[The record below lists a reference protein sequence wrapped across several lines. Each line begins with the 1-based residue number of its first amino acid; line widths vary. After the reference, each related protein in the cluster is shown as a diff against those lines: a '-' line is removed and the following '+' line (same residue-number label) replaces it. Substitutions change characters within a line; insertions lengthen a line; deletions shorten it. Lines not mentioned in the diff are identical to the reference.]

1 MGLNKKDL
9 IDWFVK
15 GCKSEESFKIGTEHE
30 KFVYKTSNL
39 SPVTY
44 DEESGICNILK
55 SLTRFGWQEVKE
67 GNNLIA
73 LKKDEQS
80 ITLEPGGQLELSG
93 APLDNIHK
101 TCREVYEHLEQ
112 VKEVG
117 NELNVGFLGIGSRI
131 EGKLANHY
139 WMPKERYKIMKAYMP
154 KVGRLGLDMMADT
167 CTVQVNLDYSSEND
181 MMRKLKIGFLL
192 QPMVTALF
200 ASSPFEKMKPSNY
213 ISRRSAIWFDVDKDR
228 CGVPEF
234 ILNKNF
240 GFEQWVDYALS
251 VPMYF
256 IYRDGKY
263 INCAGES
270 FKDYMSRD
278 SIVLKGYEATIK
290 DWEAH
295 LSTIFT
301 EVRLK
306 QFIEFRGA
314 DSGPWKSLCALPALW
329 VGLLYNNDSLDAA
342 EELANSISLDLY
354 EEMYR
359 GVPLSGLDLEIGGRN
374 IKEYAKDMLNIAK
387 IGLRNRSI
395 KDSAGNDETGYL
407 NQLEEVIYTGMNH
420 SKKMLSIWEKD
431 KKNSLETLYKE
442 FSY

>member
-1 MGLNKKDL
+1 MSIKKEVTKELIKKHGSNEADSGSSGSQVSILTERINNITIHLNENKKDL
-9 IDWFVK
+9 IDWFEK

-167 CTVQVNLDYSSEND
+167 CTVQVNLDYSSEEES
-181 MMRKLKIGFLL
+181 G
-192 QPMVTALF
+192 VT
-200 ASSPFEKMKPSNY
+200 E
-213 ISRRSAIWFDVDKDR
+213 
-228 CGVPEF
+228 
-234 ILNKNF
+234 
-240 GFEQWVDYALS
+240 
-251 VPMYF
+251 
-256 IYRDGKY
+256 
-263 INCAGES
+263 
-270 FKDYMSRD
+270 
-278 SIVLKGYEATIK
+278 
-290 DWEAH
+290 
-295 LSTIFT
+295 
-301 EVRLK
+301 
-306 QFIEFRGA
+306 
-314 DSGPWKSLCALPALW
+314 DSG
-329 VGLLYNNDSLDAA
+329 N
-342 EELANSISLDLY
+342 
-354 EEMYR
+354 
-359 GVPLSGLDLEIGGRN
+359 LSYSFLMKL
-374 IKEYAKDMLNIAK
+374 
-387 IGLRNRSI
+387 
-395 KDSAGNDETGYL
+395 
-407 NQLEEVIYTGMNH
+407 
-420 SKKMLSIWEKD
+420 
-431 KKNSLETLYKE
+431 TL
-442 FSY
+442 FQITQCFLV